1 MGETCRAIK
10 HRRLSLAEITDVP
23 DDGTGWFS
31 QLSSQSAS
39 GSDSVGTLPV

>member
-10 HRRLSLAEITDVP
+10 HQRLSLAEIMDVP
-23 DDGTGWFS
+23 GVVTGWFS